1 MSGVIYRE
9 AAGADDAEP
18 LATVHAL
25 RREVDGVIGGLQFE
39 AFPSAENVAQA
50 LTNSEPRDWVIAES
64 GGKVVAYGHTLYD
77 WAEHDGRHCYLHLG
91 WVAPAARGQG
101 IGAELLDRLETRC
114 REKASRDNVL
124 GRADIGANASGTEHS
139 ARELL
144 ENSGYSVIYTLVQME
159 RPIRLSVEVSP
170 IPAGYELRAAVPEH
184 HRQIW
189 QMIGDAYFDPSES
202 GRGGQV
208 ASEEDFR
215 SYFGQESADPS
226 LWFVAWRG
234 SRVAGVALCRLAKG
248 IGEVYEVS
256 VAHPHRRRGVARALL
271 SRGVAELERRQP
283 QAVRILTRKEFPTQA
298 WRLYESVGFRVIKE
312 FPRWRKEI
320 SR

>member
-1 MSGVIYRE
+1 MALRTLV
-9 AAGADDAEP
+9 A
-18 LATVHAL
+18 ATVAAVLAAASQVSAHVPAPLVPTAL
-25 RREVDGVIGGLQFE
+25 VEDVKSATADIEFMDYVGKGQVIKLDSRDVLVLSYLKSCEHETITGGTVIVGSERSDVQDGQIVRSKV
-39 AFPSAENVAQA
+39 PC
-50 LTNSEPRDWVIAES
+50 D
-64 GGKVVAYGHTLYD
+64 GGKMRLSSEQASKS
-77 WAEHDGRHCYLHLG
+77 
-91 WVAPAARGQG
+91 AAS
-101 IGAELLDRLETRC
+101 AFRLQ
-114 REKASRDNVL
+114 S
-124 GRADIGANASGTEHS
+124 ADIQPTLF
-139 ARELL
+139 AR
-144 ENSGYSVIYTLVQME
+144 TPMVQL
-159 RPIRLSVEVSP
+159 PKVL
-170 IPAGYELRAAVPEH
+170 
-184 HRQIW
+184 
-189 QMIGDAYFDPSES
+189 
-202 GRGGQV
+202 